1 MMSPRRAS
9 LKREALPSPW
19 IRRSFPSILQQRREL
34 LLPLIP
40 IAVVGGAAAF
50 AYITWSQ
57 VREKRRKRE
66 AEAVMKIE
74 NPAGAAKEKI
84 DGKD

>member
-9 LKREALPSPW
+9 LKRKVPSPW

-40 IAVVGGAAAF
+40 IADVGGAAAF

-74 NPAGAAKEKI
+74 NPAGVAKEKI